1 MKTMLLKNGIF
12 TMLMFAFILV
22 ALPSCDKDEETPEPT
37 FKETLVGTWDIDSY
51 LLDDD
56 EWIGFILDEAS
67 ITFQEPIGNS
77 GIFIQ
82 EGLFA
87 DGDTMDLSGRYI
99 YDEVASQVTMYYEGE
114 PILADITFTGGNKML
129 WEGIEQEFPLVIK
142 ATKRK

>member
-67 ITFQEPIGNS
+67 ITFQEN
-77 GIFIQ
+77 
-82 EGLFA
+82 LFWLTSHSPA
-87 DGDTMDLSGRYI
+87 AIRCFGK
-99 YDEVASQVTMYYEGE
+99 ASNRN
-114 PILADITFTGGNKML
+114 FH
-129 WEGIEQEFPLVIK
+129 W
-142 ATKRK
+142 